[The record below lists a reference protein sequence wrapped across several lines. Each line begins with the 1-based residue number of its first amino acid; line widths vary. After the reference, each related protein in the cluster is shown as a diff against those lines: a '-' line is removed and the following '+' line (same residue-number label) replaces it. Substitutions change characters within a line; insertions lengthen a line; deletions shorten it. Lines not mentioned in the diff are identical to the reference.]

1 VLERKPP
8 SGDGN
13 PADRDARVAS
23 AVVINLDASAERL
36 NQIQRQFSRLRL
48 TQPRRIPAI
57 KITLPYKA
65 SEQMS
70 AHASSRDLGLSAAS
84 TDLNPQQLARLVGPF
99 FTDRFQ
105 FRGDKGLVKLGDLSV
120 ALSHLRAWFLL
131 LQGAETR
138 ALQRGRGQWHL
149 ILEDD
154 AVMELPA
161 HALAPRIRK
170 GPGAS
175 QTQTLV
181 DGGRQDGDMVLQLEG
196 VPEVM
201 SRMQVLPWP

>member
-1 VLERKPP
+1 MLQRKPA

-13 PADRDARVAS
+13 RADRNSTVVS

-48 TQPRRIPAI
+48 TQPRRVSAI
-57 KITLPYKA
+57 KITLPHKA

-70 AHASSRDLGLSAAS
+70 AHDSSQDLRLSAAS

-105 FRGDKGLVKLGDLSV
+105 FRGGKGLVKLGDLSV

-138 ALQRGRGQWHL
+138 ALQRGPGRPDG
-149 ILEDD
+149 
-154 AVMELPA
+154 A
-161 HALAPRIRK
+161 
-170 GPGAS
+170 GPS
-175 QTQTLV
+175 V
-181 DGGRQDGDMVLQLEG
+181 
-196 VPEVM
+196 VPF
-201 SRMQVLPWP
+201 QVRSP